1 MRIAVTVLIVTGIVA
16 APPVRAQSP
25 VFEVTSVKV
34 HHSGDGS
41 SSSPNLRNGRLFARN
56 TTFKS
61 ILQVAY
67 GLSALQ
73 VTGPDWIESDRF
85 DLEAKAPEGVP
96 DSEVKPMLQALLKD
110 RFQLAANVETRELQ
124 AYDLVVAKDGLKI
137 FLADDPEHLFKM
149 PPRNGAYSVM
159 TGTAATMDQL
169 ANQLASPAGRPVV
182 NRTGLTAR
190 YWYALGFSPLST
202 QSAGAADSSSV
213 DIFAALEQQLGL
225 KLESKKESLDVLIVD
240 HAERVPT
247 EN

>member
-1 MRIAVTVLIVTGIVA
+1 VRIAESLLVITIMATPA
-16 APPVRAQSP
+16 VRAQSP

-34 HHSGDGS
+34 NHSGDGS
-41 SSSPNLRNGRLFARN
+41 SSFPYLRNGRLVAKN

-73 VTGPDWIESDRF
+73 VTGPGWIESDRF
-85 DLEAKAPEGVP
+85 DLEARAPEGVP
-96 DSEVKPMLQALLKD
+96 DTEVKPMLQALLKD
-110 RFQLAANVETRELQ
+110 RFQLAAHIETRELQ
-124 AYDLVVAKDGLKI
+124 VYDLMVAKDGLKI
-137 FLADDPEHLFKM
+137 FLADDPEHPFKQ
-149 PPRNGAYSVM
+149 PPRNGAYSM
-159 TGTAATMDQL
+159 MMGASTTMDQL

-182 NRTGLTAR
+182 NRTGLTGR
-190 YWYALGFSPLST
+190 YSYALGFSPLST
-202 QSAGAADSSSV
+202 QATGAADSSSV

-247 EN
+247 GN